1 MSVTTHERPGVYS
14 EYDASSVVQGRQGR
28 KMVGMAA
35 IHATAPAGVPQ
46 TVTSYEGALIAFGST
61 GGQDMTELIRLA
73 LKNGAAGVVAVP
85 VADDEGYEAAFA
97 ALAAM
102 DDIGVVIC
110 DSVDREVQQS
120 LRDSAAAS
128 AARRERIAS
137 VEKASGAQRERIGVV
152 SGGASETAA
161 KLVER
166 AGKLNSER
174 VVLVAPGGTDEEG
187 KAVSGLSLAAAV
199 AGAIAGTTD
208 PALPLGGA
216 VLSGLYGLET
226 TYGDNDLDLLIR
238 GGVTPAERTGG
249 VTSVVRG
256 VTTRTTTDGTAD
268 TTWRELSTILVVD
281 DVIPGIRSALRS
293 KFHRAKNTEQSRGA
307 IRSQVVLELENRKER
322 EIISGYDNVA
332 VSADPDNPTVCQVE
346 FSFSAAQGL
355 NQIWLTAHI
364 TV

>member
-1 MSVTTHERPGVYS
+1 MDE
-14 EYDASSVVQGRQGR
+14 
-28 KMVGMAA
+28 
-35 IHATAPAGVPQ
+35 
-46 TVTSYEGALIAFGST
+46 LIA
-61 GGQDMTELIRLA
+61 RAKA
-73 LKNGAAGVVAVP
+73 LNH
-85 VADDEGYEAAFA
+85 
-97 ALAAM
+97 
-102 DDIGVVIC
+102 
-110 DSVDREVQQS
+110 
-120 LRDSAAAS
+120 
-128 AARRERIAS
+128 
-137 VEKASGAQRERIGVV
+137 
-152 SGGASETAA
+152 
-161 KLVER
+161 
-166 AGKLNSER
+166 ER

-187 KAVSGLSLAAAV
+187 EAVSGLSLAAAV